1 MLADVCF
8 GAVIGVAAA
17 CVCKKRVAY
26 DSRVAELVASSAAV
40 QRIVNLH
47 RDSTVLLFREL
58 RVCILTRRDLRIVG
72 LLHFL
77 CVCWVPLAAR
87 GATVPAASCLK

>member
-26 DSRVAELVASSAAV
+26 DSSVAGLVASSAAV
-40 QRIVNLH
+40 QCIVKLH
-47 RDSTVLLFREL
+47 RDSMVLLFAFL
-58 RVCILTRRDLRIVG
+58 HVDSKGCAHSWFVAFSLC
-72 LLHFL
+72 LLGAA
-77 CVCWVPLAAR
+77 AAR
-87 GATVPAASCLK
+87 GATVPAASCFK